1 MKTPDFDD
9 LLAAFDIP
17 DIEAIESSPEEEQSE
32 PDKSDAPAVS
42 VIVKN
47 KVRADTV
54 GGEKERDCQATK
66 PQLCNVEDVS
76 PVTNGPKATDTN
88 QMSSTRPT
96 SKSTPFE
103 HEGKMN
109 DMRLSPQNSQVA
121 KDCLNPLIHAKS
133 FSGVSITDQH
143 STSPSQGNT
152 TKTSNVPAP
161 PCNVKTQVN
170 NFNQSDEED
179 SDLEGTLV
187 IQESPES
194 PEPPD
199 PKSKHKADIHSD
211 LSEASEKTLAR
222 NTSQTSNCSS
232 VTNPEPQLKE
242 VEPDTQGPPASQL
255 PNLVSSVQEERYP
268 EHVIDERDSPESP
281 PPSETGM
288 MVRKK
293 SPSPEPLHADSECME
308 QPRGCNENEAQKGG
322 EMEELNSETEEKITN
337 ASENTDSAVTESS
350 SLGPIKVKMKRPNAR
365 GATKKG
371 RKAKTE
377 AVKTL
382 SECDTRTRGKT
393 LKQSKASQN
402 AVKGSKLKMPSV
414 SNRSS
419 KTTANVIPAGLTLRN
434 LGQKPLS
441 SGVALPLPP
450 SSLLPPLSS
459 SRPASI
465 VNSTGA
471 VISKNQTNLVEAFN
485 RILNNKNLLPSYK
498 PDLTS
503 SRLAEWGLSLPVQGY
518 RCLEC
523 GDSFAL
529 EQSLARHYDRRSLR
543 IEVTCNH
550 CAKRLAFFNK
560 CSLLLHARE
569 HKERGLIMQ
578 CSHLIMKPVPVEQM
592 ICQQEPAVSAPSS
605 LLCNS
610 STNTTALKKAEEVQY
625 CNNKCPECQTQF
637 SRPEEV
643 AKHFQELISSQ
654 ITTCSECSPPM
665 LLSNSCCA
673 AAHQRIHQNSA
684 PYVCPECGGTA
695 KFPVFKTH
703 LDETC
708 FHFARRIGYRCSSC
722 LVVFGGLN
730 SVKSHIQQAHCDVFH
745 KCPVCPMAFKSA
757 PSIQNHITAQHPT
770 VKENQT
776 VLVYKCVMCDTVFTH
791 KSLLYVHF
799 DTHLANQKVQVF
811 KCPECSRQ
819 FSQRSSLI
827 DHLKNHQ
834 TKIKQ
839 ESSVPNTL
847 PHPQPSVKV
856 ESSEGEEW
864 TSQTKEATPKKAT
877 TSKGFPCPKCE
888 SSFSTTSNLRRHIR
902 DKHKAVTRGF
912 RCQYCTDIKKTF
924 SSRAML
930 EKHIQ
935 LRHNL
940 DTGDQDFLTDGGNEA
955 DSSSEL
961 DGSSGFRSRRRAS
974 VKSEPGEDSVNG
986 ASPVKKYRPHSAIT
1000 EPERGFRCAPC
1011 GYTSEDQA
1019 AFLDHIT
1026 QHRKEARGSTQQ
1038 CLQCGVCFTSNH
1050 SLSRH
1055 RFIVHKVRDHSDN
1068 QDVPNSCLVPSTD
1081 ENHEDKSA
1089 PGSTLESPAFPHRD
1103 GELACKVCGKQFEKT
1118 SDLNTHFRTH
1128 GMAFINARNTG
1139 KTA

>member
-1 MKTPDFDD
+1 MGDMKTPDFDD

-17 DIEAIESSPEEEQSE
+17 DIEAIESNQEEEHSE
-32 PDKSDAPAVS
+32 SEKSDAPSVS

-47 KVRADTV
+47 KGRADSV
-54 GGEKERDCQATK
+54 RSHKERDCQAAE
-66 PQLCNVEDVS
+66 PQPCNDEDLSTVI
-76 PVTNGPKATDTN
+76 NGPKAADTG
-88 QMSSTRPT
+88 QMSSTQT
-96 SKSTPFE
+96 ISKSPPFDIE
-103 HEGKMN
+103 RKMN
-109 DMRLSPQNSQVA
+109 NVKPSSQNSLVP
-121 KDCLNPLIHAKS
+121 KDCLNPLVPTKS
-133 FSGVSITDQH
+133 STSVTITDQH
-143 STSPSQGNT
+143 STSPSQGNII
-152 TKTSNVPAP
+152 KRGNSPAP
-161 PCNVKTQVN
+161 TFNVQSQAN
-170 NFNQSDEED
+170 DFNQADDED
-179 SDLEGTLV
+179 SDSEGSLV

-194 PEPPD
+194 PDPPD
-199 PKSKHKADIHSD
+199 LKTKRKPDFHSD
-211 LSEASEKTLAR
+211 LSESFDKRLEHNVA
-222 NTSQTSNCSS
+222 QTSKCLNEDNS
-232 VTNPEPQLKE
+232 EAQLKE
-242 VEPDTQGPPASQL
+242 EQGDTQGPPVSQL
-255 PNLVSSVQEERYP
+255 PDLVSSVQEEKYP
-268 EHVIDERDSPESP
+268 EHVIDERESPESP

-288 MVRKK
+288 IVQKQ
-293 SPSPEPLHADSECME
+293 SLSPELLHTDSEFPK
-308 QPRGCNENEAQKGG
+308 QPKECDESQAQKDRAK
-322 EMEELNSETEEKITN
+322 EEFNSEIEEKNIN
-337 ASENTDSAVTESS
+337 SPENTDSAKTKSS
-350 SLGPIKVKMKRPNAR
+350 SLGPTKVKMKKTYAKR
-365 GATKKG
+365 G
-371 RKAKTE
+371 RKPKTD
-377 AVKTL
+377 AVKK
-382 SECDTRTRGKT
+382 SCEGNTRTRGKT
-393 LKQSKASQN
+393 KHSKASQN
-402 AVKGSKLKMPSV
+402 VVKGAKLKMTTV
-414 SNRSS
+414 SNSIS
-419 KTTANVIPAGLTLRN
+419 KPTTKVTPTGVTLRS
-434 LGQKPLS
+434 LGRKPLS
-441 SGVALPLPP
+441 GGLALPLPP

-465 VNSTGA
+465 VNNTGA

-498 PDLTS
+498 PDLNS
-503 SRLAEWGLSLPVQGY
+503 SRLAEWGLSLPAQGY

-569 HKERGLIMQ
+569 HKEKGLIMQ

-592 ICQQEPAVSAPSS
+592 ICQQEPTVSATSS
-605 LLCNS
+605 MLCNK
-610 STNTTALKKAEEVQY
+610 STNNTTLKKADEVQY
-625 CNNKCPECQTQF
+625 NSNKCPECQTQF

-654 ITTCSECSPPM
+654 ITSCSECSPPM
-665 LLSNSCCA
+665 LLSNSCFA
-673 AAHQRIHQNSA
+673 AAHQRIHQSSA
-684 PYVCPECGGTA
+684 PHVCPECGGTA
-695 KFPVFKTH
+695 KSPGLKTH

-708 FHFARRIGYRCSSC
+708 LHFARRIGYRCSSC

-757 PSIQNHITAQHPT
+757 SSIQSHITAQHPT
-770 VKENQT
+770 VKETQT
-776 VLVYKCVMCDTVFTH
+776 VLIYKCVMCDTVFTH

-799 DTHLANQKVQVF
+799 DTHLANQKVNVF

-819 FSQRSSLI
+819 FSQKPSLI
-827 DHLKNHQ
+827 EHLKSHQ
-834 TKIKQ
+834 NRVKQ
-839 ESSVPNTL
+839 ESSLPNSVL
-847 PHPQPSVKV
+847 YPQPSVKV
-856 ESSEGEEW
+856 ESSEEE
-864 TSQTKEATPKKAT
+864 SPKK
-877 TSKGFPCPKCE
+877 TSKGFPCTKCE
-888 SSFSTTSNLRRHIR
+888 GSFSTTSNLRRHIR
-902 DKHKAVTRGF
+902 DKHKTITKGF
-912 RCQYCTDIKKTF
+912 RCQHCTDVKKTF

-935 LRHNL
+935 LRHSL
-940 DTGDQDFLTDGGNEA
+940 EAGEQDFLSDEGDEA

-961 DGSSGFRSRRRAS
+961 DGSSGFRSRRKVA

-986 ASPVKKYRPHSAIT
+986 VSPVKKHCPPPAPT
-1000 EPERGFRCAPC
+1000 EPERGFRCSPC

-1055 RFIVHKVRDHSDN
+1055 RFIVHKVRDHPEN
-1068 QDVPNSCLVPSTD
+1068 QIVTNPGPVPSTD
-1081 ENHEDKSA
+1081 EHHEDKSS
-1089 PGSTLESPAFPHRD
+1089 PGSTAESFSHRD

-1139 KTA
+1139 KTT